1 VVAGS
6 NPVSP
11 TEKIGVELLRR
22 DSYPTER
29 REVGDHL
36 GPQVP
41 REQFPGFALVWRRF
55 TAPDEVGD
63 AQ

>member
-1 VVAGS
+1 
-6 NPVSP
+6 
-11 TEKIGVELLRR
+11 
-22 DSYPTER
+22 
-29 REVGDHL
+29 L